1 MEAAERNA
9 IYVKELGMRY
19 GCAWSAL
26 KKSWRQLKYCLKIG
40 DFERVETLKAR
51 ISHIR
56 SSAYKANGLK
66 MKNFIEFRQLSII
79 LYTFERNAC
88 RL

>member
-1 MEAAERNA
+1 VEDMEAAERNA
-9 IYVKELGMRY
+9 IYVKELGMPY

-51 ISHIR
+51 TSHIR
-56 SSAYKANGLK
+56 WAWK

-79 LYTFERNAC
+79 FYTFERNAC